1 MCGKLSGS
9 TLTYS
14 KLPITIGNMAT
25 EPAIGTRIRRARER
39 RRWSQQRLADEL
51 QVNRKTIDNWEN
63 GRTSPRS
70 SIGALEEV
78 LGVRLDGEPEPPP
91 GISDDL
97 RAAVMSDPE
106 LTESEREAV
115 LLAMKRQIAI
125 ERGWEASSPAPGAA
139 QGRRRPAS

>member
-1 MCGKLSGS
+1 MCRKLSGS

-70 SIGALEEV
+70 SIGAREEV

-97 RAAVMSDPE
+97 RAAIMEDPE
-106 LTESEREAV
+106 LTAAEREAV
-115 LLAMKRQIAI
+115 LAAVRRQIAI
-125 ERGWEASSPAPGAA
+125 ERGWEGSSPAPAG
-139 QGRRRPAS
+139 QERRRPAS